1 MAVSQAQTFS
11 LMPKT
16 AMAASWKL
24 EGSRAISWYLWFTS
38 IGRTQQVNIWK
49 WGTNFKRSSSISSG
63 EGTGHQYRYLHV
75 TSTVTSW
82 VFHSTL
88 AHVIELNLLRRGL
101 QISAQSIQ
109 LMEFRKAPRSMLAAR
124 SSSADLLLGS
134 RSNRR
139 VEVTGNW

>member
-101 QISAQSIQ
+101 QKISSEHSVDGVQKGTKVHAGCS
-109 LMEFRKAPRSMLAAR
+109 F
-124 SSSADLLLGS
+124 LLS
-134 RSNRR
+134 RSPIG
-139 VEVTGNW
+139 VPLQSSC